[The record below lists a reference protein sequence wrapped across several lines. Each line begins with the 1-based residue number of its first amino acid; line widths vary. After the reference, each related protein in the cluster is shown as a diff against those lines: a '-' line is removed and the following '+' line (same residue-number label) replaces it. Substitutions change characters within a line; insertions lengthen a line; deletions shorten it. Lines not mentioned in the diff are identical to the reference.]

1 MKNTKTKISVISSLC
16 VIALF
21 AIFFGS
27 VSFASAQT
35 VYVIDANGNLVDAS
49 SAQAQQYLGA
59 LNGTNVNVPGVN
71 GNTNGNVGNTSNRNT
86 SPSAQTGF
94 VPYPYLQY
102 QYFPSAVSYYNGTN
116 QPTSYSN
123 QNTSQ
128 YGNQFG
134 TQYGSQIGAQGFGQ
148 NFGQNGQNQVAPTTS
163 YVSYPTL
170 RYVYHNPAQNAASQT
185 KLYGSAGVNTSR
197 TITATQSVV
206 TAQNQP
212 MTFGG
217 GSGFVMV
224 SEN

>member
-27 VSFASAQT
+27 VNFASAQT
-35 VYVIDANGNLVDAS
+35 VYVIDANGNLVDAN
-49 SAQAQQYLGA
+49 SAEAQQYLGA

-71 GNTNGNVGNTSNRNT
+71 GNTNGNNGNGNVI
-86 SPSAQTGF
+86 PSAQTGF

-102 QYFPSAVSYYNGTN
+102 QYFPSAVAYYNGTN

-123 QNTSQ
+123 QNASQ
-128 YGNQFG
+128 FGNQFG
-134 TQYGSQIGAQGFGQ
+134 TQFGMQG
-148 NFGQNGQNQVAPTTS
+148 NGQSQVAPTTS

-170 RYVYHNPAQNAASQT
+170 RYVYHNPAQNAVAQT
-185 KLYGSAGVNTSR
+185 KLYGSAGVNTAR
-197 TITATQSVV
+197 TSTATKPVAA
-206 TAQNQP
+206 AQNQP